1 VMASPRS
8 RTRRWG
14 RISATEARGH
24 AILVASLLWC
34 VAGVI
39 AFTGSGY
46 RSVFGP
52 LKGSDFIQFYT
63 LGHIDGRTAPT
74 ILYNPEAFHRLQ
86 TQLVP
91 ESDPERYLIVYPPHV
106 TLLFRPL
113 AVLPYGSAA
122 LVWAAILALTYA
134 ACIWLAWR
142 PFKAVLPDRRLL
154 FAAAAAFPPFWYLV
168 LHGQTAIV
176 PLVAFCLGWLALE
189 HRRPFWAGMAL
200 GLLLLKPQFA
210 LVLAVLVLA
219 CREWSMMAGAIVSV
233 GVQVIATISWL
244 GTAVLWNYAAVVIR
258 FAELRELLEP
268 KPEQLHSIS
277 AVTNRLSA
285 DWGMI
290 LWALFSALVI
300 FQTIRVW
307 RSSAP
312 VALRTGVLVLASVL
326 VNPHVFV
333 YDVVVLGPALVWLAG
348 WVYREAPT
356 LPITKSVFVPAVY
369 ALSLSLLVPSGAL
382 IPIQVSVL
390 VLAGLFAVVSR
401 DLLSA
406 QNGKLERP
414 LVAISPSFLIQ
425 PK

>member
-1 VMASPRS
+1 LLQK
-8 RTRRWG
+8 RTHGFAAATWR
-14 RISATEARGH
+14 RISAAEARGH
-24 AILVASLLWC
+24 AILVALLLWC

-39 AFTGSGY
+39 AFAGSGY

-63 LGHIDGRTAPT
+63 LGHIDAQTAPST
-74 ILYNPEAFHRLQ
+74 LYDPDAFHRLQ

-91 ESDPERYLIVYPPHV
+91 ESDPEHYLIVYPPHV
-106 TLLFRPL
+106 TFLFRPFADL
-113 AVLPYGSAA
+113 TYGSAA
-122 LVWAAILALTYA
+122 LLWAAILALIYG
-134 ACIWLAWR
+134 ACMWLAWR
-142 PFKAVLPDRRLL
+142 PFRAVLPDRRLL
-154 FAAAAAFPPFWYLV
+154 IAAAAAFPPFWYLV

-176 PLVAFCLGWLALE
+176 PLMAFCLGWLALE

-210 LVLAVLVLA
+210 LVLAVLVLV
-219 CREWSMMAGAIVSV
+219 CREWSMLAGAIVSI
-233 GVQVIATISWL
+233 GVQVTATIALL
-244 GTAVLWNYAAVVIR
+244 GTSVLWDYAAVVMR
-258 FAELRELLEP
+258 FADLRALLEP

-290 LWALFSALVI
+290 LWALLSAVVI
-300 FQTIRVW
+300 VQTIRVW

-333 YDVVVLGPALVWLAG
+333 YDAVVLAPALVWLAA
-348 WVYREAPT
+348 WVYREGST
-356 LPITKSVFVPAVY
+356 LQMTKSVFVLAVY
-369 ALSLSLLVPSGAL
+369 GLSLSLLVPSGAL
-382 IPIQVSVL
+382 IPIQISVL
-390 VLAGLFAVVSR
+390 VLAGLLAVVSR

-406 QNGKLERP
+406 QNRKLEQP
-414 LVAISPSFLIQ
+414 MAAISPAS
-425 PK
+425 